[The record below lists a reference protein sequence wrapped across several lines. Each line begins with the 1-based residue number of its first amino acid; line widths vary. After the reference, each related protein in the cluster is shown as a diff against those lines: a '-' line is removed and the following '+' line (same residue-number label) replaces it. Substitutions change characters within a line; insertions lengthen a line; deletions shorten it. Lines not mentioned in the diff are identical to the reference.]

1 MDIIRRA
8 VLLGLGV
15 ISLTKEK
22 AEDVVDDLIKRGE
35 VASGERFKMVD
46 KLLKEAEKQEN
57 ELERKIAGTVQKVVA
72 DMGLPTKKDLEE
84 ISKTLKNIESKISLP
99 EKKDAT

>member
-22 AEDVVDDLIKRGE
+22 ADELVDDLVKRGE
-35 VASGERFKMVD
+35 IASGEKFKTVD
-46 KLLKEAEKQEN
+46 RLLKEAEKQEK
-57 ELERKIAGTVQKVVA
+57 ELERKITGTVQKVVA
-72 DMGLPTKKDLEE
+72 DMGLATKKELDE
-84 ISKTLKNIESKISLP
+84 ISKTLKKIENKISVP
-99 EKKDAT
+99 EKKDAG